1 LKVDAYKKPVG
12 LMGDF
17 VLLLKNA
24 ELALSAEMRVC
35 AECPGVVVG
44 TSKPEEPLVSAAWTV
59 LEAANDLDDISTITA
74 CQRIIDASLSGTLPR
89 QADINIVFGFF
100 T

>member
-1 LKVDAYKKPVG
+1 
-12 LMGDF
+12 M
-17 VLLLKNA
+17 LLKSV
-24 ELALSAEMRVC
+24 EFALSAEMKTVYVDY
-35 AECPGVVVG
+35 PGLVVG
-44 TSKPEEPLVSAAWTV
+44 SSKPEEPLISAAWTV
-59 LEAANDLDDISTITA
+59 LEAANDLDDISTTTA